1 MSIKISKIS
10 SFSFSFKLNE
20 EKKMFKIL
28 IWRWGLQENSCWRGG
43 LIVNRVIGNISM
55 KKEGLDKEGLEKQS
69 GGSCDPQRNYG
80 GFW

>member
-20 EKKMFKIL
+20 EKKMLLKKL

-43 LIVNRVIGNISM
+43 LIVNRAIGNISM
-55 KKEGLDKEGLEKQS
+55 KKEGLDKEGLEKQ
-69 GGSCDPQRNYG
+69 
-80 GFW
+80 

>member
-20 EKKMFKIL
+20 EKKMLLKKL

-43 LIVNRVIGNISM
+43 LIVNRVVGNISM
-55 KKEGLDKEGLEKQS
+55 KKEGLDKEGLEKQ
-69 GGSCDPQRNYG
+69 
-80 GFW
+80 